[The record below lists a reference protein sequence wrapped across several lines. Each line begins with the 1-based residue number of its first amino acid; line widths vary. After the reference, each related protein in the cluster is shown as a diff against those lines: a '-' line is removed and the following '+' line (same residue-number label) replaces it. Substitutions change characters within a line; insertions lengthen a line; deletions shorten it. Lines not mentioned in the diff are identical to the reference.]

1 MLAGLVQ
8 LAMEVII
15 GPRIAAAARIGNTAA
30 IARTARRMV
39 GLVLVL
45 AAPLFLVIFIAPDF
59 LLGIFGPKFVGGALA
74 LQIMGGGHLVR
85 LASGPLGMIL
95 VMTGNQRWVL
105 VYAGSAVVLCVGF
118 AMWLIPIYAAA
129 GAAAATAA
137 AIIGRNLTAIAV
149 VHFVLRINLFRKSV

>member
-45 AAPLFLVIFIAPDF
+45 AAPLFLVIFIAPEF
-59 LLGIFGPKFVGGALA
+59 LLGIP
-74 LQIMGGGHLVR
+74 VR
-85 LASGPLGMIL
+85 SSSAA
-95 VMTGNQRWVL
+95 RWRCRL
-105 VYAGSAVVLCVGF
+105 
-118 AMWLIPIYAAA
+118 WAA
-129 GAAAATAA
+129 GTWSGWRRGHSA
-137 AIIGRNLTAIAV
+137 
-149 VHFVLRINLFRKSV
+149 